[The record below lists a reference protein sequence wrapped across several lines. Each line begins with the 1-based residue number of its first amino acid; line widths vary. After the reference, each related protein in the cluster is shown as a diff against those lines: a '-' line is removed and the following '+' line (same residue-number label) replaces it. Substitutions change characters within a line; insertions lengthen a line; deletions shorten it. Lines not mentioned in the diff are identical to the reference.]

1 MPSIPV
7 FTRSTDGV
15 LLSQKG
21 GSFLYRL
28 KVPLRIPYGAEPI
41 MYLVGGSVWFV
52 NPNIITG
59 VNDTLSLYFAG
70 LNGSGDEVQ
79 NIVFDKGLY
88 SLATLNNT
96 LKEKLQAAGGGGVF
110 TGDEVVIS
118 ANDATQKLTVT
129 LAPTATT
136 GTMTVIFN
144 NSNIKDLLGFDGS
157 VGAFA
162 ADVNSSVKSITAPL
176 VAKFNS
182 LSYFIV
188 HVDGLCSGVL
198 DSRGGDTGSELAII
212 TPLNIAA
219 GSQIIVQP
227 YNVVRVPCKAAGAS
241 ISEFTVRLT
250 DQSGNDVDMM
260 GEEFSI
266 QFVIE
271 W

>member
-1 MPSIPV
+1 
-7 FTRSTDGV
+7 
-15 LLSQKG
+15 
-21 GSFLYRL
+21 
-28 KVPLRIPYGAEPI
+28 

-52 NPNIITG
+52 NPNILTG
-59 VNDTLSLYFAG
+59 VNDTLSLYFTG
-70 LNGSGDEVQ
+70 LNGTGNEVQ
-79 NIVFDKGLY
+79 NLVFDKGLY

-96 LKEKLQAAGGGGVF
+96 LREKLLAAGF

-118 ANDATQKLTVT
+118 ANDATQKLTIT

-136 GTMTVIFN
+136 GTVTVSLN
-144 NSNIKDLLGFDGS
+144 NSSMKDLLGFDDS

-162 ADVNSSVKSITAPL
+162 ADANSSVKSITAPL

-260 GEEFSI
+260 GEEFSV